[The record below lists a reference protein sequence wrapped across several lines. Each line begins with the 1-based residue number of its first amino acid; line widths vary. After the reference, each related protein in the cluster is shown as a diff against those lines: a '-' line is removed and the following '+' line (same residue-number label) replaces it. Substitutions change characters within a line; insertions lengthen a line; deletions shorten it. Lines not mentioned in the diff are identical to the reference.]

1 MQVEFG
7 PVLLL
12 FCCIESLLESNQSN
26 CFKQQTSRH
35 AFLGVLCSFRYAQLL
50 TTIFVT
56 LFGAQRDVEPAVKAI
71 RFQRLT
77 RCAIENEA
85 TLKLRRLTV
94 RLTCCHHV
102 VIILSHVFLFTKSFV
117 PLRLRASLIPLFSS
131 GFTVRVCH
139 CCTSWPQSS
148 CVCSLSAELCSNQC
162 QKRCGS
168 ELSEKQ

>member
-102 VIILSHVFLFTKSFV
+102 VIILSHVFFV
-117 PLRLRASLIPLFSS
+117 YEELRASQTPCITDTTVFLRIYGSGLPLLYFLASI
-131 GFTVRVCH
+131 FMCLQ
-139 CCTSWPQSS
+139 P
-148 CVCSLSAELCSNQC
+148 LS
-162 QKRCGS
+162 
-168 ELSEKQ
+168 